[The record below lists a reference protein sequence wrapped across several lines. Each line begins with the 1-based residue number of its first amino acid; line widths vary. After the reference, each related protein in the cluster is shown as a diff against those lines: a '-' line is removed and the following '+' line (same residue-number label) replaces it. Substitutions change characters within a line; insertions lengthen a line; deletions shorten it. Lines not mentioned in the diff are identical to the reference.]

1 MLLKKKSLSFKLVE
15 IYRYQTHRYL
25 RPFLFS
31 YYQSKQG
38 HSIMIKKSIHGS
50 NMIAL
55 KKYILITETQDIL
68 SKLYNARQTT
78 ITLGKFIVSSQ

>member
-1 MLLKKKSLSFKLVE
+1 
-15 IYRYQTHRYL
+15 
-25 RPFLFS
+25 
-31 YYQSKQG
+31 
-38 HSIMIKKSIHGS
+38 MIKKSIHGS